1 MRDTEPPPSW
11 RGGDG
16 YDESAVTAQIEEP
29 LSHYALKN
37 FCLWFRSKAQIVFSN
52 WAVDLDYEFKVVKY
66 FVVSNQ
72 VGLA

>member
-52 WAVDLDYEFKVVKY
+52 WAVDLDY
-66 FVVSNQ
+66 
-72 VGLA
+72 GLFGVPLRSARKCKHY